1 MTADKGKLTAT
12 LVLLLAAALPGCDQ
26 SLSERAE
33 SDKVAYVPDD
43 DPDMKR
49 AFEKARASLDEFFE
63 IAAAPRAGT
72 EGHAIKVA
80 VSEGDDTEYFWVTE
94 FEGEGDTL
102 SGVLNNGPESVKKY
116 KMGERFEFSRAQVV
130 DWMYFEPAARR
141 MHGNFTACALLVHEP
156 ADEAEDFKKQ
166 YGLQCD

>member
-1 MTADKGKLTAT
+1 MTTNNRN
-12 LVLLLAAALPGCDQ
+12 LVTTVILLIAAALMGCGK
-26 SLSERAE
+26 SVSERAE
-33 SDKVAYVPDD
+33 NDSVVYVESD

-63 IAAAPRAGT
+63 LAGSPREGT

-80 VSEGDDTEYFWVTE
+80 VSDGDNTEYFWVNE
-94 FEGEGDTL
+94 FEVQGDTL
-102 SGVLNNGPESVKKY
+102 SGVLNNEPEMVKRY
-116 KMGERFEFSRAQVV
+116 KMGERFKFSRAQVV

-141 MHGNFTACALLVHEP
+141 MHGNFTACALLVHEAP
-156 ADEAEDFKKQ
+156 EEAQEFKKQ